1 MALSRRI
8 GRSRFTLVL
17 LVLTSLTLVT
27 LDFRGF
33 GPIDRA
39 RSGALSVLS
48 PVGHAAQSVF
58 HPVANVWDGAF
69 KYDDLKKQNRLLQRQ
84 VDQMKSKIAT
94 GQVAEQSNQQLLEQ
108 AGLPFVGQLRTTIAP
123 VVSGAVANFDDTIQI
138 GRGTKDGI
146 RTNMPVVVGTGLVG
160 IVVETAP
167 GQSVVKLIT
176 DTSFSVGVTVLGSDV
191 GGSAG
196 VEAVATGQG
205 NNSRITATV
214 DSGANVKPGD
224 ILVTRGEPGSPYP
237 TGLPVGT
244 VATVSPNNNSLQQTL
259 SVALLAD
266 VSNLSYVSVVLW
278 PPAPS

>member
-33 GPIDRA
+33 APIDRA

-48 PVGHAAQSVF
+48 PVGHATQSVF
-58 HPVANVWDGAF
+58 HPVSNLWDGAF
-69 KYDDLKKQNRLLQRQ
+69 QNDDLKKRNAALQRQ
-84 VDQMKSKIAT
+84 LDEMKSKIAT

-108 AGLPFVGQLRTTIAP
+108 AGLPFVGQLRTKVAP
-123 VVSGAVANFDDTIQI
+123 VVSGAVANFADTIEI
-138 GRGTKDGI
+138 GRGSRDGI
-146 RTNMPVVVGTGLVG
+146 RENMPVVVGTGLVG
-160 IVVETAP
+160 LVVQVSRD
-167 GQSVVKLIT
+167 QSVVRLIT
-176 DTSFSVGVTVLGSDV
+176 DTSFNVGVTVLGTDV
-191 GGSAG
+191 GGRSG

-205 NNSRITATV
+205 NSSHITATV
-214 DSGANVKPGD
+214 DSGADVKRGD
-224 ILVTRGEPGSPYP
+224 ILVTRGEQGSPYP

-244 VATVSPNNNSLQQTL
+244 VASVSPNNNSLQQTL
-259 SVALLAD
+259 NVDLLAD

-278 PPAPS
+278 QPSPS

>member
-39 RSGALSVLS
+39 RSGALTVLS
-48 PVGHAAQSVF
+48 PVSHAAQSVF
-58 HPVANVWDGAF
+58 HPVANLWDGAF
-69 KYDDLKKQNRLLQRQ
+69 QNDDLKKQNAALQRQ
-84 VDQMKSKIAT
+84 VDEMKSKIAT

-108 AGLPFVGQLRTTIAP
+108 VGLPFVGQLRTKVAP

-138 GRGTKDGI
+138 GRGSRDGI
-146 RTNMPVVVGTGLVG
+146 RKNMPVVVGTGLVG
-160 IVVETAP
+160 LVVQVSSDQA
-167 GQSVVKLIT
+167 VVKLIT

-191 GGSAG
+191 GGSSG

-205 NNSRITATV
+205 NDQRITASV
-214 DSGANVKPGD
+214 DSGAPVERGD

-244 VATVSPNNNSLQQTL
+244 IASVSPNNNSLQQTL

-266 VSNLSYVSVVLW
+266 VSNLSYVSVVIW
-278 PPAPS
+278 QPSSS

>member
-48 PVGHAAQSVF
+48 PVGHAAQSAF
-58 HPVANVWDGAF
+58 RPVSNVWDGAF
-69 KYDDLKKQNRLLQRQ
+69 QNDDLKKRNAALQRQ
-84 VDQMKSKIAT
+84 VDEMRSKIAT

-108 AGLPFVGQLRTTIAP
+108 VDLPFVGQLPTKVAP

-138 GRGTKDGI
+138 GRGTRDGI
-146 RTNMPVVVGTGLVG
+146 RKNMPVVVGTGLVG
-160 IVVETAP
+160 LVVQVSRDQA
-167 GQSVVKLIT
+167 VVKLIT
-176 DTSFSVGVTVLGSDV
+176 DTSFNVGVTVLGTDI
-191 GGSAG
+191 GGSSG
-196 VEAVATGQG
+196 VEGVATGQG
-205 NNSRITATV
+205 NSRHITATV
-214 DSGANVKPGD
+214 DSGVNVKKGD

-244 VATVSPNNNSLQQTL
+244 VASVSPNNNSLQQSLT
-259 SVALLAD
+259 VDLLAD
-266 VSNLSYVSVVLW
+266 VLNLSYVSVVLW
-278 PPAPS
+278 NPSPS